1 VKKKLSIFD
10 CLCHNLR
17 KTSRLLTQYYDE
29 ALRPV
34 GLRITQFTLMATVD
48 EMREVAFIPL
58 ADFLGMDRTTLARNV
73 EILLRDGL
81 VSVETGATDR
91 RQQVVRLTEF
101 GESQLAAAMPLWRA
115 AQRDAMKKAGEW
127 EPLLEQLTELGKVG
141 VPDA

>member
-1 VKKKLSIFD
+1 MTKKLSVFN

-29 ALRPV
+29 ALRPS
-34 GLRITQFTLMATVD
+34 GLRITQFTLMSTVE
-48 EMREVAFIPL
+48 EMREVAFVPL

-73 EILLRDGL
+73 EILVRDGL
-81 VSVETGATDR
+81 VSVEIGSADR

-101 GESQLAAAMPLWRA
+101 GESRLAAAMPLWKA
-115 AQRDAMKKAGEW
+115 AQRAAMKKAGEW
-127 EPLLEQLTELGKVG
+127 EPLIEQLAELGNVG